1 MFSKAVHGL
10 VHALAVWARRWAG
23 GRLFHAPVVWESLWE
38 TLWSTPEAFRN
49 PPPDAGIGKEKG
61 VVKMEEVRKQFHLK
75 IKPSVLEKVEHVYQD
90 AGCKTRADFIEKA
103 IEFYCGYLSSEK
115 DQSYL
120 PGAVVA
126 ALQGSLSQLERGIC
140 LQLHKVAVELYAVEN
155 LMVVASAG
163 DVTLDQ
169 LHKLRK
175 RANAAVRESHGVLSL
190 IDAYKYQNG
199 EDS

>member
-1 MFSKAVHGL
+1 
-10 VHALAVWARRWAG
+10 
-23 GRLFHAPVVWESLWE
+23 
-38 TLWSTPEAFRN
+38 
-49 PPPDAGIGKEKG
+49 
-61 VVKMEEVRKQFHLK
+61 MEENRKSFNLK
-75 IKPSVLEKVEHVYQD
+75 IKPSVLEKVECAYRD
-90 AGCKTRADFIEKA
+90 AGFKTRADFIEKA
-103 IEFYCGYLSSEK
+103 IEFYCGYLNSEK

-140 LQLHKVAVELYAVEN
+140 LQLHKVAVELYSVEN

-175 RANAAVRESHGVLSL
+175 RANTAVRENSGVLSL

-199 EDS
+199 EDT

>member
-1 MFSKAVHGL
+1 
-10 VHALAVWARRWAG
+10 
-23 GRLFHAPVVWESLWE
+23 
-38 TLWSTPEAFRN
+38 
-49 PPPDAGIGKEKG
+49 
-61 VVKMEEVRKQFHLK
+61 MEEVRKQFHLK
-75 IKPSVLEKVEHVYQD
+75 IKPSVLEKVESVYRD

-140 LQLHKVAVELYAVEN
+140 LQLHKVAVELYSVEN

-169 LHKLRK
+169 LHMLRK
-175 RANAAVRESHGVLSL
+175 RANTAVRDSRGVLSL
-190 IDAYKYQNG
+190 VDAYKYQNG
-199 EDS
+199 EDT

>member
-1 MFSKAVHGL
+1 
-10 VHALAVWARRWAG
+10 
-23 GRLFHAPVVWESLWE
+23 
-38 TLWSTPEAFRN
+38 
-49 PPPDAGIGKEKG
+49 
-61 VVKMEEVRKQFHLK
+61 MEEVRKQFHLK
-75 IKPSVLEKVEHVYQD
+75 IKPSVLDKVEHAYQD

-103 IEFYCGYLSSEK
+103 IEFYCGYLNSEK

-126 ALQGSLSQLERGIC
+126 ALQGSLSQLERGLC
-140 LQLHKVAVELYAVEN
+140 LQLHKVAVELYSVEN
-155 LMVVASAG
+155 LMVVASSG

-175 RANAAVRESHGVLSL
+175 RANTAVRENRGVLSL
-190 IDAYKYQNG
+190 VDAYKYQNG

>member
-1 MFSKAVHGL
+1 
-10 VHALAVWARRWAG
+10 
-23 GRLFHAPVVWESLWE
+23 
-38 TLWSTPEAFRN
+38 
-49 PPPDAGIGKEKG
+49 
-61 VVKMEEVRKQFHLK
+61 MEEKRKELTLRLK
-75 IKPSVLEKVEHVYQD
+75 PTTRELLDGAYKD
-90 AGCKTRADFIEKA
+90 AGCRSRSDFIEKA

-140 LQLHKVAVELYAVEN
+140 LQLHKVAVELYGVEN
-155 LMVVASAG
+155 LMVVASGG

-175 RANAAVRESHGVLSL
+175 RANTAVRESRGVLSL
-190 IDAYKYQNG
+190 VDAYKYQNG
-199 EDS
+199 EDT